1 MTNQMENAA
10 EPTGTTGTATSAD
23 GTTIAYEA
31 WGSGPVV
38 VLVGGAFNDRGTWTE
53 LARHLSRLFT
63 AVSYD
68 RRGRGDSGDTRTYA
82 VEREI
87 EDLTAVIRAVS
98 GEEGTAYVHG
108 TSSGA
113 VLALRAAAA
122 GAPIR
127 AVSGLEPPFRVP
139 SGPPMPEGY
148 LETLQQHL
156 AAGRNGDA
164 VAHFMTQAVGQP
176 PEQVE
181 QMRGMP
187 MWPALE
193 AMAPTLIYDG
203 LVVGDA
209 DGVPTDVLGAVTVP
223 ALVVS
228 STGSAPWLAEAARA
242 TAEAVP
248 GGRYG
253 ELEGDFHQVP
263 TGILAPSLAGFY
275 ADAADCSTEPSG

>member
-1 MTNQMENAA
+1 MSQTEHTGNAA
-10 EPTGTTGTATSAD
+10 EMTGTTGTATSAD

-38 VLVGGAFNDRGTWTE
+38 VLVGGAFNDRGTWAE
-53 LARHLSRLFT
+53 LARYLSRLFT

-68 RRGRGDSGDTRTYA
+68 RRGRGDSGDTQPYA
-82 VEREI
+82 VEREV
-87 EDLTAVIRAVS
+87 EDLAAVIRAVG

-122 GAPIR
+122 GAPVR

-139 SGPPMPEGY
+139 SAPPMPEGY
-148 LETLQQHL
+148 PETLREHL
-156 AAGRNGDA
+156 AAGHNGDA

-176 PEQVE
+176 AEQVE
-181 QMRGMP
+181 QMRAMP

-193 AMAPTLIYDG
+193 AMAPTLVYDD

-209 DGVPTDVLGAVTVP
+209 DSIRADVLAAVTVP
-223 ALVVS
+223 TLIVS
-228 STGSAPWLAEAARA
+228 STGSAPWLAEAART

-248 GGRYG
+248 GGRYA
-253 ELEGDFHQVP
+253 ELEGAFHQVP
-263 TGILAPSLAGFY
+263 TGILAPSVAGFY
-275 ADAADCSTEPSG
+275 ADCAG